1 MTLRRRGAAAPA
13 RWALCTGAAMLI
25 GVLASSA
32 EFGGS
37 VAAQT
42 TSDGWQIGE
51 DAIDLQN
58 PVALSPSVVAK
69 GADLYRSSCQRCHGR
84 LGRGNGPDAD
94 PDQPPRDLTDG
105 RRASRNPDGVLFYK
119 IWNGRRNPRMPA
131 FKSDMTRDEVWAVVH
146 YIKTLRVP

>member
-1 MTLRRRGAAAPA
+1 MILPGRRAAAAP
-13 RWALCTGAAMLI
+13 RWSLLAGAVVLVA
-25 GVLASSA
+25 VLASTA
-32 EFGGS
+32 EFSGP

-42 TSDGWQIGE
+42 TTEGWQIGE

-58 PVALSPSVVAK
+58 PVALTPSVASR
-69 GADLYRSSCQRCHGR
+69 GAELYRAKCQRCHGR
-84 LGRGNGPDAD
+84 SGRGNGPDAD
-94 PDQPPRDLTDG
+94 IDHPPRDLTDG

-131 FKSDMTRDEVWAVVH
+131 FKTDITRDEVWAVVH